1 MSVEEEKRL
10 AAQSAAD
17 LVRDG
22 MRVGLGTGTT
32 VAYLLTALAQRR
44 PRAAYVATSPRTERA
59 AKALGLVVEQFESLD
74 RLDLAIDGADQ
85 MTRGGWLIKGGGGAL
100 TREKIVAASADRFVV
115 IADST
120 KLVDALHAPVPLEL
134 HAFGIAATLR
144 RLAPTS
150 VRDADLSPDGGVIAD
165 YRGEI
170 GDPAALA
177 VTLSTTPGV
186 VEHGLFEP
194 HLTSYMLIAK
204 GATVHHTTIGGTS

>member
-1 MSVEEEKRL
+1 MSVEAEKRL
-10 AAQSAAD
+10 AALSAAEM
-17 LVRDG
+17 VSDG

-32 VAYLLTALAQRR
+32 VAYLLAALAQRL
-44 PRAAYVATSPRTERA
+44 PKAAYVATSPRTERA
-59 AKALGLVVEQFESLD
+59 ARALGLVVEEFDAFD

-85 MTRGGWLIKGGGGAL
+85 ISPSGWLIKGGGGAL

-120 KLVDALHAPVPLEL
+120 KLVDTLHAPVPLEL

-150 VRDADLSPDGGVIAD
+150 VRDVDLSPDGGVIAD
-165 YRGEI
+165 YRGAI
-170 GDPAALA
+170 DDPATLA
-177 VTLSTTPGV
+177 MTLSMTPGV

-194 HLTSYMLIAK
+194 GLTSSMLIAK
-204 GATVHHTTIGGTS
+204 GATVHQSTIGGTA